1 MKKIKNILALLVV
14 ALMGLSLTACSEDD
28 LDTNQYQKG
37 VHLNVY
43 GPQPVMRGGQLR
55 FLGSNLDQIAQ
66 VLIPGCEPITNI
78 EVVKAGFPSE
88 IRITLPKDG
97 PEPGLVTLITKT
109 DERITTKTAL
119 TYQEGIEFEAFSPES
134 VMPGEELTI
143 KGEYLNLVH
152 MIEFAD
158 GVRVPESAFTEHTR
172 YEIKVI
178 VPDEARTGKVGL
190 FDVDLSTLED
200 AGSAIYNIIM
210 TDVALNVGTP
220 TISKVTTPRG
230 EGVQTDEF
238 TAKMDELFTLEGEHF
253 GLINSVKF
261 VPKAGD
267 VHGSA
272 CETTE
277 FTVSEDGKK
286 LTFKLPAEAAD
297 GDINLVCRSGEE
309 VPVGSLITIAPTEC
323 VASPNPV
330 KAGKSLIITGK
341 DLDVVNAVEMTGVA
355 DEISFITNPDGTK
368 LIIESIPETAVEG
381 NLVLRMKNGKG
392 VEVPFTLVKPVV
404 TGYDH
409 NPVSA
414 GGAITLQG
422 TNLDL
427 VKKVQFGEG
436 SDIIEVKASE
446 DGTSI
451 SLTVPMNAKTGKP
464 TLTLA
469 NGTTVECPELNIE
482 EAVFCYIT
490 ELPDFSEKE
499 KTPEAG
505 GTFTVPVKNGD
516 KLESVLVNGKNV
528 NFVYAEKPSSL
539 TIGIPADASA
549 KSVLKLVSSNGS
561 VEYDIAVIPQG
572 TVTRTLW
579 IGSIDLANWT
589 GNTQGTL
596 PVDALDNLPA
606 GANVELK
613 IQYTATAD
621 QIQLKGNTGD
631 WTAVDLDNGEY
642 KEHVYELDPNAKE
655 FTIPLSATTIAALKA
670 KATNWGGLII
680 FGGKGAILTKISAE
694 ISIPLETTI
703 WNGTFNIVK
712 WNGMKDLSWDGYDWS
727 TVKAGTTI
735 RLYYNKINAGEW
747 ACISLRSGTSWNNL
761 PAPIASQYDLNEDEG
776 KVEVSIAAN
785 VLQDLI
791 DNHGLVVTGDNCTL
805 TKITLE

>member
-78 EVVKAGFPSE
+78 EVVKAGLPSE
-88 IRITLPKDG
+88 IRVTLPKDG

-109 DERITTKTAL
+109 DEEITTKTAL

-158 GVRVPESAFTEHTR
+158 GVRVPESEFTEHTR

-178 VPDEARTGKVGL
+178 VPEAARTGKVGL

-230 EGVQTDEF
+230 EGIQTDEF
-238 TAKMDELFTLEGEHF
+238 TAKMDELFTLNGEHF
-253 GLINSVKF
+253 GLINSIKF

-277 FTVSEDGKK
+277 FTVSEDGKT

-381 NLVLRMKNGKG
+381 NLILRMKNGKG
-392 VEVPFTLVKPVV
+392 VEVPFSLVKPVV

-712 WNGMKDLSWDGYDWS
+712 WNGMANLAWDGYDWS

>member
-230 EGVQTDEF
+230 EGIQTDEF
-238 TAKMDELFTLEGEHF
+238 TAKMDELFTLNGEHF
-253 GLINSVKF
+253 GLINSIKF

-277 FTVSEDGKK
+277 FTVSEDGKT

-381 NLVLRMKNGKG
+381 NLILRMKNGKG
-392 VEVPFTLVKPVV
+392 VEVPFSLVKPVV

-712 WNGMKDLSWDGYDWS
+712 WNGMANLAWDGYDWS

>member
-230 EGVQTDEF
+230 EGIQTDEF
-238 TAKMDELFTLEGEHF
+238 TAKMDELFTLNGEHF
-253 GLINSVKF
+253 GLINSIKF

-277 FTVSEDGKK
+277 FTVSEDGKT

-381 NLVLRMKNGKG
+381 NLILRMKNGKG
-392 VEVPFTLVKPVV
+392 VEVPFSLVKPVV

-596 PVDALDNLPA
+596 AVDALDNLPA

>member
-230 EGVQTDEF
+230 EGIQTDEF
-238 TAKMDELFTLEGEHF
+238 TAKMDELFTLNGEHF
-253 GLINSVKF
+253 GLINSIKF

-277 FTVSEDGKK
+277 FTVSEDGKT

-381 NLVLRMKNGKG
+381 NLILRMKNGKG
-392 VEVPFTLVKPVV
+392 VEVPFSLVKPVV

-464 TLTLA
+464 TITLA

-727 TVKAGTTI
+727 TVKAGTTL

>member
-43 GPQPVMRGGQLR
+43 SPQPVMRGGQLR

-78 EVVKAGFPSE
+78 EVVKAGLPSE
-88 IRITLPKDG
+88 IRVTLPKDG

-109 DERITTKTAL
+109 DEEITTKTAL

-178 VPDEARTGKVGL
+178 VPEAARTGKVGL

>member
-277 FTVSEDGKK
+277 FTVSEDGKT

-381 NLVLRMKNGKG
+381 NLILRMKNGKG
-392 VEVPFTLVKPVV
+392 VEVPFSLVKPVV

-613 IQYTATAD
+613 IQYTATAN

-727 TVKAGTTI
+727 KVNAGTTL

>member
-220 TISKVTTPRG
+220 TISKISTPRG

-277 FTVSEDGKK
+277 FTVSEDGKT

-297 GDINLVCRSGEE
+297 GDICLICRSGEE

-392 VEVPFTLVKPVV
+392 VEVPFSLVKPVV

-712 WNGMKDLSWDGYDWS
+712 WNGMANLAWDGYDWS

>member
-1 MKKIKNILALLVV
+1 MKKIKNILALLMV

-230 EGVQTDEF
+230 EGIQTDEF
-238 TAKMDELFTLEGEHF
+238 TAKMDELFTLNGEHF
-253 GLINSVKF
+253 GLINSIKF

-277 FTVSEDGKK
+277 FTVSEDGKT

-381 NLVLRMKNGKG
+381 NLILRMKNGKG
-392 VEVPFTLVKPVV
+392 VEVPFSLVKPVV

-655 FTIPLSATTIAALKA
+655 FTIPLAATTIAALKA

-712 WNGMKDLSWDGYDWS
+712 WNGMANLAWDGYDWS

-735 RLYYNKINAGEW
+735 RLYYSKINAGEW